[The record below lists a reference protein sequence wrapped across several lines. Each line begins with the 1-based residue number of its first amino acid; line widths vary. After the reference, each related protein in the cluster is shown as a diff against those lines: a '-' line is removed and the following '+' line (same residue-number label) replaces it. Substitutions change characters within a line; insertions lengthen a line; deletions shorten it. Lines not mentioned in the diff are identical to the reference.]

1 MAIEITTAARLIT
14 RHVNASP
21 ATTVA
26 FYDSEGN
33 ALRAVAAKTATATPA
48 PEGAA
53 ARIHGR
59 MGAPGGH
66 ITAREVQ
73 AMLDVADLIGTVD
86 GEDFDL
92 VLACHLY
99 VNA

>member
-1 MAIEITTAARLIT
+1 MAIEITTAARRIT

-21 ATTVA
+21 ATTA
-26 FYDSEGN
+26 TFYDSEGN
-33 ALRAVAAKTATATPA
+33 ALGVIADKAAAGARV
-48 PEGAA
+48 PEGTAA
-53 ARIHGR
+53 CIHGR
-59 MGAPGGH
+59 MGAPGGQ

-86 GEDFDL
+86 GEGFDL
-92 VLACHLY
+92 VLARHLH